1 MRFAKRL
8 QATFGIYAPKVTIRL
23 RAPWY
28 WRGTAFI
35 LMVLLAGALLWRFF
49 IMGQEYAGFDRGQ
62 FEQQLTE
69 ANNFSRRISGENAE
83 LKSNLDRLQ
92 QQAQIEGAAQAE
104 LLRNITQLQEEN
116 ANLKEEVSFFR
127 NIMSAGKV
135 SGGLS
140 IQNFRIEG
148 DALPNEYRFYALL
161 VQGGQRDR
169 DFVGKAQLIV
179 IGERG
184 GVATAVTYPE
194 PDNLAPTFDV
204 KLKYYQRLEG
214 RFKVEPG
221 TVLKSVQLRVIE
233 STTGQVRL
241 TRSLSL
247 S

>member
-1 MRFAKRL
+1 
-8 QATFGIYAPKVTIRL
+8 
-23 RAPWY
+23 
-28 WRGTAFI
+28 
-35 LMVLLAGALLWRFF
+35 MVLLAGALLWWIFNT
-49 IMGQEYAGFDRGQ
+49 GQEYAGFDRAQ

-69 ANNFSRRISGENAE
+69 ANNLSRRISGENAE
-83 LKSNLDRLQ
+83 LKSSLDRLQ
-92 QQAQIEGAAQAE
+92 QQAQIERAAQIE
-104 LLRNITQLQEEN
+104 LSLNITQLQEEN

-127 NIMSAGKV
+127 NIMSSGKV

-148 DALPNEYRFYALL
+148 DVLPNEYRFYALL

-179 IGERG
+179 TGERG
-184 GVATAVTYPE
+184 GVATAITYPE
-194 PDNLAPTFDV
+194 SDDLAPTFDV

-214 RFKVEPG
+214 RFKAEPG
-221 TVLKSVQLRVIE
+221 TVLKSIQLRIIE
-233 STTGQVRL
+233 RATGQVRS